1 VRAVTPVFDEG
12 GKIFGMV
19 VINMDVRRLLTS
31 VQDGLPEGVL
41 SYVADQR
48 GRYLLHPDA
57 AHSFGFDRG
66 DTTNIVEDF
75 PILKSRTDNVDMS
88 AVESPIY
95 KGYLAARR
103 IFFDSHEP
111 TRFLTVAYH
120 LPEEVVSQQALGVP
134 WTNIVQVFLIVL
146 AIGGGLMWL
155 LRQTFLPLQKITSV
169 AHQIAMGHGDARI
182 PKEIGGE
189 IGELTDALNTMLAR
203 LSGHELLERENAF
216 RKELIESL
224 PGVFYMLDS
233 QGNFM
238 MWNHNLEQ
246 VLQLDS
252 RELAA
257 THPLA
262 LFVGEDV
269 ARIEN
274 AIRTVFES
282 GEVEVQASLKIKSG
296 KLIPYHFTGRRVLHD
311 GSPVLIGMG
320 LDITEQ
326 RESMR
331 VVVDMLRRNQAL
343 MNNSMEGVHVMDTDG
358 NVLDVNDSF
367 CRMLGYT
374 REEALHLNVGD
385 WDDKFSAEEL
395 RSRFKDFIGKSGTF
409 ETVHK
414 RKDGSLL
421 DVEICTNGVEID
433 GKGYLFASSRDVTE
447 RKKALLLLLRHKQ
460 VIDTAHDGYW
470 LTDMHGNLLEANL
483 AYAELSGYSVNELV
497 GMHISQLEAKEK
509 SIDEVKAHIAKV
521 ITHGYDVFETQHR
534 HKDGHVI
541 DIEVSTTYLP
551 DTQQLVVFSRD
562 ISERKQ
568 AEEALRVAAAAF
580 ETHDAILITDT
591 QANIIRV
598 NSAFTSITGYAAEE
612 VLGRNPRIMSSG
624 RQDKEFYAEMWRKL
638 LKTGMW
644 AGEIWDRRKNGEI
657 YPKWLT
663 ITAVKNEHG
672 QATQYVAIFSDITAR
687 KMAEEEIRN
696 LAFYDALTQLPNRRL
711 FQDRLQAALLASV
724 RHDDFGALL
733 FIDLD
738 RFKLLNDT
746 LGHDYGDML
755 LIEVAVRI
763 KACIREIDTV
773 ARLGGDEFVVLLE
786 SISTDREDA
795 SRKAGLVAEKIR
807 ESLAHP
813 YQLKEHEHYSSP
825 SIGIALFHDGEEQ
838 MDELIKHADAA
849 MYQAKDAGR
858 NTVCFYD
865 PDMQKDM
872 ETRAL
877 LENDLR
883 RAIENHELHL
893 YYQMQV
899 DNDRRA
905 VGAEA
910 LLRWIHPQRGLISPV
925 EFIPVAEDSSLI
937 IEIGNWVLETAC
949 AQLAKWNGDPRMN
962 RLTLAVN
969 VSSSQFRMHDFVEHV
984 AAVLHKH
991 GAEPSRLKL
1000 ELTESVVLNDLND
1013 VGIKMQALR
1022 ALGVQLS
1029 LDDFGTGYSSL
1040 AYLKRLPLD
1049 QIKIDR
1055 SFIRDITV
1063 DQSDAGMVQTIIDM
1077 AKNFKQEVIAEGVE
1091 TEAQLT
1097 FLRHNDCMAY
1107 QGYFFSKPVPVE
1119 EMEAMIR
1126 NQS

>member
-1 VRAVTPVFDEG
+1 
-12 GKIFGMV
+12 
-19 VINMDVRRLLTS
+19 
-31 VQDGLPEGVL
+31 
-41 SYVADQR
+41 
-48 GRYLLHPDA
+48 
-57 AHSFGFDRG
+57 
-66 DTTNIVEDF
+66 
-75 PILKSRTDNVDMS
+75 
-88 AVESPIY
+88 
-95 KGYLAARR
+95 
-103 IFFDSHEP
+103 
-111 TRFLTVAYH
+111 
-120 LPEEVVSQQALGVP
+120 
-134 WTNIVQVFLIVL
+134 
-146 AIGGGLMWL
+146 
-155 LRQTFLPLQKITSV
+155 
-169 AHQIAMGHGDARI
+169 
-182 PKEIGGE
+182 
-189 IGELTDALNTMLAR
+189 
-203 LSGHELLERENAF
+203 
-216 RKELIESL
+216 
-224 PGVFYMLDS
+224 
-233 QGNFM
+233 
-238 MWNHNLEQ
+238 
-246 VLQLDS
+246 
-252 RELAA
+252 
-257 THPLA
+257 
-262 LFVGEDV
+262 
-269 ARIEN
+269 
-274 AIRTVFES
+274 
-282 GEVEVQASLKIKSG
+282 
-296 KLIPYHFTGRRVLHD
+296 
-311 GSPVLIGMG
+311 
-320 LDITEQ
+320 
-326 RESMR
+326 
-331 VVVDMLRRNQAL
+331 
-343 MNNSMEGVHVMDTDG
+343 
-358 NVLDVNDSF
+358 
-367 CRMLGYT
+367 
-374 REEALHLNVGD
+374 
-385 WDDKFSAEEL
+385 
-395 RSRFKDFIGKSGTF
+395 
-409 ETVHK
+409 
-414 RKDGSLL
+414 
-421 DVEICTNGVEID
+421 
-433 GKGYLFASSRDVTE
+433 
-447 RKKALLLLLRHKQ
+447 
-460 VIDTAHDGYW
+460 
-470 LTDMHGNLLEANL
+470 
-483 AYAELSGYSVNELV
+483 
-497 GMHISQLEAKEK
+497 
-509 SIDEVKAHIAKV
+509 
-521 ITHGYDVFETQHR
+521 
-534 HKDGHVI
+534 
-541 DIEVSTTYLP
+541 
-551 DTQQLVVFSRD
+551 
-562 ISERKQ
+562 
-568 AEEALRVAAAAF
+568 
-580 ETHDAILITDT
+580 
-591 QANIIRV
+591 
-598 NSAFTSITGYAAEE
+598 
-612 VLGRNPRIMSSG
+612 MSSG